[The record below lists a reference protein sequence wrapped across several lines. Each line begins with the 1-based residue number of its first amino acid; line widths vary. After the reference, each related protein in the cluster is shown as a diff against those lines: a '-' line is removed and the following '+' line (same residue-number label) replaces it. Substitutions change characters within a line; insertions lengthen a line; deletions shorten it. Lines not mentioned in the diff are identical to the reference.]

1 MARLRRF
8 LMLERAREGREEP
21 AAGHP
26 SLSDRFGAV
35 APPPPDPPS
44 DPPPSD
50 PFAPPP
56 DPIVHLEV
64 EVFERQP
71 PPPDAALAA
80 EIDRMAARR
89 EEIGVAAVEP
99 TYRRQV
105 DRLAA
110 LIAVGPLARWS
121 PRARVLLVA
130 GIGAAAIAA
139 LFFVPG
145 IGPRVLQAVLALLL
159 FALFVPS

>member
-8 LMLERAREGREEP
+8 LMLEKARDGRDES
-21 AAGHP
+21 AAGTS
-26 SLSDRFGAV
+26 SLSTRFGAV
-35 APPPPDPPS
+35 APPPPAEAGSP
-44 DPPPSD
+44 D

-56 DPIVHLEV
+56 APEVVLEIDAP
-64 EVFERQP
+64 ERRAPQ
-71 PPPDAALAA
+71 PDAALAA

-89 EEIGVAAVEP
+89 DEIGVAMVEP
-99 TYRRQV
+99 RYSRQV

-159 FALFVPS
+159 FALFVPT

>member
-1 MARLRRF
+1 M
-8 LMLERAREGREEP
+8 
-21 AAGHP
+21 
-26 SLSDRFGAV
+26 SV
-35 APPPPDPPS
+35 
-44 DPPPSD
+44 
-50 PFAPPP
+50 
-56 DPIVHLEV
+56 
-64 EVFERQP
+64 
-71 PPPDAALAA
+71 
-80 EIDRMAARR
+80 RR

-139 LFFVPG
+139 LFLVPG
-145 IGPRVLQAVLALLL
+145 IGPRVLQAVLVLLL

>member
-8 LMLERAREGREEP
+8 LMLEKAREGRDE
-21 AAGHP
+21 AAGSP
-26 SLSDRFGAV
+26 TLSSRFGAV
-35 APPPPDPPS
+35 SPPPAAGEP
-44 DPPPSD
+44 D

-56 DPIVHLEV
+56 EPEPALEV
-64 EVFERQP
+64 DAPVRAA

-99 TYRRQV
+99 RYPRPV

-110 LIAVGPLARWS
+110 LVAVGPLARWS
-121 PRARVLLVA
+121 PRARTLLVA
-130 GIGAAAIAA
+130 GVLAAGIAA
-139 LFFVPG
+139 LFLAGG
-145 IGPRVLQAVLALLL
+145 IGPRVLQGVLVLLL

>member
-1 MARLRRF
+1 MTRLRRF
-8 LMLERAREGREEP
+8 LMLEKAREGREEP
-21 AAGHP
+21 AAGRP
-26 SLSDRFGAV
+26 SLSDRFGAA
-35 APPPPDPPS
+35 APPPPDPP
-44 DPPPSD
+44 PAD

-56 DPIVHLEV
+56 EPVVHLEV
-64 EVFERQP
+64 DVFERPP

-89 EEIGVAAVEP
+89 EQIGVAAVEP

-139 LFFVPG
+139 LFLVPG

>member
-8 LMLERAREGREEP
+8 LMLERARGERDGADGGDRTSVS
-21 AAGHP
+21 A
-26 SLSDRFGAV
+26 RFGAV
-35 APPPPDPPS
+35 APPPAPS
-44 DPPPSD
+44 EPAPHD

-56 DPIVHLEV
+56 EPDVALEV
-64 EVFERQP
+64 DAPERQAR
-71 PPPDAALAA
+71 PPDAALVA

-99 TYRRQV
+99 RYARQV

-110 LIAVGPLARWS
+110 LIAVGPLSSWS

-130 GIGAAAIAA
+130 GVGAVAIAA
-139 LFFVPG
+139 LFFASG
-145 IGPRVLQAVLALLL
+145 IGPRVLQASLALLL